1 MNGEKDSKDKLVSL
15 EDSIKESQQKLSKL
29 EEASFDIKIY
39 VQDKIKEV
47 EQKIDSS
54 KTDIIQALG
63 IFVALFAFIAI
74 NVQIFTKISDLG
86 SAMWFMLV
94 MGGVTII
101 ILLTIETL
109 IDSHREYPKSEKLK
123 IFERLKQIIT
133 SKIFLLAVLA
143 IVQIV
148 AGFYFTYK
156 NPVQLNSGKIESTK
170 LEIQADIKSTDK
182 SDIFIDSN

>member
-39 VQDKIKEV
+39 VQDKIREV

-54 KTDIIQALG
+54 KTDVIQALG

-94 MGGVTII
+94 MSGITIT
-101 ILLTIETL
+101 ILLTIEIL
-109 IDSHREYPKSEKLK
+109 IDSHRDYSKIEKLK
-123 IFERLKQIIT
+123 GSEQLRQILT
-133 SKIFLLAVLA
+133 SKVFLLMLLAVL
-143 IVQIV
+143 QIII
-148 AGFYFTYK
+148 GFYFTYK
-156 NPVQLNSGKIESTK
+156 NQTQLNGNKIESTK
-170 LEIQADIKSTDK
+170 LEIQADIKSIDK
-182 SDIFIDSN
+182 SDIFIDSK